1 MVEDKKTLRRHM
13 RGILASIGDEQRTV
27 SSSSIVEQ
35 IGSSMLFAQCTH
47 LFAYMA
53 LKQEVDVSGLID
65 LALRSGRQVAL
76 PRCRTDYSLDYH
88 WIVQDEKDWKLFLEE
103 GPYRLKEPI
112 SLWPK
117 ASIQDNTL
125 ILVPALAF
133 TRSGERL
140 GKGKGYYDR
149 FLSECTERCI
159 KLGVAFET
167 QIVPALPVHPHDT
180 KVDAIVTEEGF
191 IYCV

>member
-1 MVEDKKTLRRHM
+1 
-13 RGILASIGDEQRTV
+13 
-27 SSSSIVEQ
+27 
-35 IGSSMLFAQCTH
+35 MLFAQCTH

-76 PRCRTDYSLDYH
+76 PRCRADYSLDYH

-149 FLSECTERCI
+149 FLSECTERCV